1 MTTTTA
7 NLTHEDL
14 HHNLLFSIVA
24 VWQQPDYSKA
34 NNYYETAMYY
44 FRRLQEAGEK
54 PEDKYDGVLA
64 AASNYIRDLE
74 SRKAGTLSYDDIMR
88 CSAFYP

>member
-24 VWQQPDYSKA
+24 VWQQTSCQLADNHYQV
-34 NNYYETAMYY
+34 AMYY

-54 PEDKYDGVLA
+54 PEDKYDGVMSA
-64 AASNYIRDLE
+64 AWNYIQEWNRQR
-74 SRKAGTLSYDDIMR
+74 SVSSTLHWKY
-88 CSAFYP
+88 AW